1 MNNQSPV
8 ANVIVDQSE
17 MSEYHEPKGFDFKFL
32 RDARERKQQSKVPKI
47 QNVTIKSLMKHTAS
61 KEELH
66 RALTV

>member
-1 MNNQSPV
+1 
-8 ANVIVDQSE
+8 

-32 RDARERKQQSKVPKI
+32 RDARERKQQPKVPKI

>member
-32 RDARERKQQSKVPKI
+32 RDARERKQQPKVPKI
-47 QNVTIKSLMKHTAS
+47 
-61 KEELH
+61 
-66 RALTV
+66 